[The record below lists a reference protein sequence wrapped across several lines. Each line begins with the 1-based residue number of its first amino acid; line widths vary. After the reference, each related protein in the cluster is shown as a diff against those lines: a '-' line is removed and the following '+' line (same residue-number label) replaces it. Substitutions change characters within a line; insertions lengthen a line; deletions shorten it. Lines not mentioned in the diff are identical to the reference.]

1 MKYTFIAQTDTG
13 RVRDNNEDAVAFD
26 EATRLC
32 VLADG
37 MGGYNAGEVAS
48 TMAADL
54 ILEDLSRWLARPA
67 QAAVA
72 LDIRAAIDDAVDGAN
87 QAILEASLANP
98 DWAGM
103 GTTLVVGV
111 FQENRL
117 LLAHIGDSRCYRLRR
132 GRLRQ
137 LTKDHTLLQEQLDA
151 GLLTPKQA
159 KTSPHRNL
167 LTRALGVEP
176 TMHAELTEQEVQPG
190 DVYLMCSDGLT
201 DMVGGAE
208 IAKLLGLKIP
218 LEQRAQRLIQAANAY
233 GGRDNITV
241 LLVKVEANQSE
252 SSLVTRWLK
261 KLKYLKHNQ

>member
-1 MKYTFIAQTDTG
+1 VKYSFVAQTDKG

-48 TMAADL
+48 GMATDL
-54 ILEDLSRWLARPA
+54 ILADMSRWLAESA
-67 QAAVA
+67 QNVAASN
-72 LDIRAAIDDAVDGAN
+72 IRSAIDDAIDRSN
-87 QAILEASLANP
+87 QAIFEAAHVNP
-98 DWAGM
+98 DWSGM

-111 FQENRL
+111 FHANRL
-117 LLAHIGDSRCYRLRR
+117 ILGHIGDSRCYCLRR

-151 GLLTPKQA
+151 GLLTPRQA
-159 KTSPHRNL
+159 QISMHRNL
-167 LTRALGVEP
+167 LTRALGVE
-176 TMHAELTEQEVQPG
+176 TRMYAELNEYEVLPG
-190 DVYLMCSDGLT
+190 DVYMLCSDGLT

-208 IAKLLGLKIP
+208 IAKLMGLKIP
-218 LEQRAQRLIQAANAY
+218 LPHRAKRLIQAANAH

-241 LLVKVEANQSE
+241 LLAKVEATEGE
-252 SSLVTRWLK
+252 SGLVTRWWK
-261 KLKYLKHNQ
+261 KLKYFHHNN